1 MKRNSFI
8 KTSHR
13 NFRHSLGLAFN
24 FNLIIEVLFGLFF
37 IPTSNY
43 LYNLAIERN
52 KIEFLTNKNFFGILD
67 DPLIIIAFLFLLFLM
82 MLFSLYRMTAM
93 YTLASETSIKSLRKL
108 LIRSLIH
115 LIGGIKK
122 QNIKGLILLVLIHPL
137 ANITFLISMYYRYG
151 LDRIYDLN
159 RYNVVP
165 IILLLITIN
174 TIFMFAYPIVFLN
187 EKSFKEG
194 IKEGWRLFRQ
204 HWIRNVL
211 YYIIAIFLV
220 TIIIFAFFLIFILIF
235 TLININSTNLGIYG
249 NFLSALQ
256 IIQSVISLSLVV
268 IFSIV
273 NNFFAVQLYLYC
285 LAEDQSMTAC
295 IPIREKTGKKNLVS
309 SILILGIIFTI
320 SVAGPKYYRNTY
332 TKYASHFIRTYPEI
346 IAHRGFS
353 AEAPENTISAVVAA
367 IKAKADRVEIDVQL
381 SQDGT
386 VYLMHDSTL
395 LRTTGINNRLT
406 NLNDEEIEQL
416 DAGSWFSEDFEGEKI
431 PKLSEVLEVCKGK
444 ISLKIELKPQ
454 NGNEVRLAEAV
465 INDVKE
471 ADMSQNV
478 MISSFSK
485 NAIMTVKKLD
495 KKIISGLI
503 VTFIY
508 GEYSGI
514 TYADGIIIN
523 QNFLNLEQAKAI
535 QRADKLVY
543 SWTPNSYEDLRAVN
557 RLGVDGI
564 ITDYPQRAR
573 AVVYG
578 ESYDIT
584 IKNIIFRII
593 INLTDPLRS

>member
-1 MKRNSFI
+1 MKKNGFI
-8 KTSHR
+8 KTSHQ
-13 NFRHSLGLAFN
+13 NFRRSLGLAFN

-37 IPTSNY
+37 IPASNY

-52 KIEFLTNKNFFGILD
+52 KIEYLTNKNFFAVLD
-67 DPLIIIAFLFLLFLM
+67 DPLIIMAFLFLLSLM

-93 YTLASETSIKSLRKL
+93 YTIASDTSIKSVGKL
-108 LIRSLIH
+108 LIRSLRH
-115 LIGGIKK
+115 LAGGLKR
-122 QNIKGLILLVLIHPL
+122 QNIKGALFLILIHPL
-137 ANITFLISMYYRYG
+137 ANVTFLISMYYRYG
-151 LDRIYDLN
+151 LDRIFDLN
-159 RYNVVP
+159 RYNVAP

-187 EKSFKEG
+187 EKTFKEG
-194 IKEGWRLFRQ
+194 IEEGWRLFRQ
-204 HWIRNVL
+204 HWIRNVI
-211 YYIIAIFLV
+211 YYIIAILV
-220 TIIIFAFFLIFILIF
+220 VTVIIFAFFMIFILIF

-273 NNFFAVQLYLYC
+273 NNFFGVQLYLYC

-295 IPIREKTGKKNLVS
+295 IPIREKTGRRNLIS

-320 SVAGPKYYRNTY
+320 SIAGPKYYRNTY

-353 AEAPENTISAVVAA
+353 TKAPENTISAIEAA

-386 VYLMHDSTL
+386 VFLMHDSTL
-395 LRTTGINNRLT
+395 QRTTGINNRLS

-416 DAGSWFSEDFEGEKI
+416 DAGSWFSDEFEGEKV
-431 PKLSEVLEVCKGK
+431 PKLRDVLEVCKGK

-465 INDVKE
+465 IDDIKE

-485 NAIMTVKKLD
+485 NAIMTVRKLD
-495 KKIISGLI
+495 KNIISGLI
-503 VTFIY
+503 VSFLY

-514 TYADGIIIN
+514 SYADGIIIN
-523 QNFLNLEQAKAI
+523 QKFLNLEQAKAI

>member
-1 MKRNSFI
+1 MKKNSFI
-8 KTSHR
+8 KTSHQ
-13 NFRHSLGLAFN
+13 NFRRSVGLAFN
-24 FNLIIEVLFGLFF
+24 FNLIIEVIFGLFF
-37 IPTSNY
+37 IPASNY

-52 KIEFLTNKNFFGILD
+52 KIEYLTNKNLLEVID
-67 DPLIIIAFLFLLFLM
+67 DPLIIVALLVMLSLM

-93 YTLASETSIKSLRKL
+93 YTLASDSTIKSIRRL
-108 LIRSLIH
+108 LIRSLGH
-115 LIGGIKK
+115 FIGGIKK
-122 QNIKGLILLVLIHPL
+122 QNIKEALFLVLIHPL
-137 ANITFLISMYYRYG
+137 ANVTFLISMYYRYG
-151 LDRIYDLN
+151 LDRIFDLN
-159 RYNVVP
+159 RYNVAP
-165 IILLLITIN
+165 IILFLIIIN

-204 HWIRNVL
+204 HWIRNVV
-211 YYIIAIFLV
+211 YYLIAIFVV
-220 TIIIFAFFLIFILIF
+220 TAIIFTFLLIFIFIF
-235 TLININSTNLGIYG
+235 TLININSTNLGIFG

-268 IFSIV
+268 VFSIV
-273 NNFFAVQLYLYC
+273 NNFFGVQLYLYC
-285 LAEDQSMTAC
+285 LAEDQSITAC
-295 IPIREKTGKKNLVS
+295 IPIREKIGKSNLIS
-309 SILILGIIFTI
+309 SILILGLIFTI
-320 SVAGPKYYRNTY
+320 SIAGPKYYRNTY
-332 TKYASHFIRTYPEI
+332 TKYASYFIRTYPEI

-353 AEAPENTISAVVAA
+353 TKAPENTVSAIKEA

-386 VYLMHDSTL
+386 VFLMHDSTL
-395 LRTTGINNRLT
+395 LRTTGIDNRLT
-406 NLNDEEIEQL
+406 NLTDEEIEQL
-416 DAGSWFSEDFEGEKI
+416 DAGSWFSKEFEGEKV
-431 PKLSEVLEVCKGK
+431 PKLIDVLEICKGK

-454 NGNEVRLAEAV
+454 DGNEVRLAEAV
-465 INDVKE
+465 INDIKE
-471 ADMSQNV
+471 TDMSQNV

-485 NAIMTVKKLD
+485 NAIMTVRSLD
-495 KKIISGLI
+495 KNIISGLI
-503 VTFIY
+503 VSFLY

-514 TYADGIIIN
+514 SYANGIVIN
-523 QNFLNLEQAKAI
+523 HNFLNLEQTNAI

-573 AVVYG
+573 AVIYG